1 MISLVY
7 ANAMWLTVFL
17 RLLDLNSLVVA
28 VLMQHSEPV
37 SQTAHH
43 LLQVRLTAHWGI
55 ITVMINDDE
64 VMLYCPSPPLW
75 RWEVSQ
81 LQHSTAQLHWNLA
94 TKGVLIKRNL
104 LFILQNILA
113 CRAADARA
121 KVCTFL
127 FCRTLLRL
135 RGARTHARTL
145 LSDLL
150 PCDAR
155 LVVKLTLSKSD
166 RGRDRRDQT
175 EVREKMRMCVS
186 SRGNEKSDMW
196 VQLSL
201 WCVADE
207 VMVCVRTLVE

>member
-1 MISLVY
+1 MEMRSQS
-7 ANAMWLTVFL
+7 ATA
-17 RLLDLNSLVVA
+17 
-28 VLMQHSEPV
+28 QHSCTE
-37 SQTAHH
+37 T
-43 LLQVRLTAHWGI
+43 T
-55 ITVMINDDE
+55 E
-64 VMLYCPSPPLW
+64 
-75 RWEVSQ
+75 
-81 LQHSTAQLHWNLA
+81 
-94 TKGVLIKRNL
+94 GVLIKRNL
-104 LFILQNILA
+104 LFILQSILA
-113 CRAADARA
+113 CRAAVTRA

-150 PCDAR
+150 SCDAR

-201 WCVADE
+201 
-207 VMVCVRTLVE
+207 